1 MVRLFFVFRVFVNPV
16 LGLGLGFGW
25 EAWTRPGPCA
35 CCCFHQSLSSLLRL
49 CCVRVRRC
57 VSCCVFVSLSRD
69 VVVGVGGGED
79 EFLWPICGR
88 EKWQQQQLLSVPL

>member
-1 MVRLFFVFRVFVNPV
+1 VGGPDSSWSLRL
-16 LGLGLGFGW
+16 LL
-25 EAWTRPGPCA
+25 
-35 CCCFHQSLSSLLRL
+35 LSSIAVVATAVVL
-49 CCVRVRRC
+49 CVRVRRC